1 MDIEPKNIIV
11 LGAIRAGIKRFD
23 KIQKIRHIEPEELN
37 SILEKLEN
45 RDFIRVEEK
54 KGLLGTKVE
63 IVVTE
68 KGSKEIDEQIHKVQT
83 MWNQMSTLY
92 KTRDKENLKQFMDES
107 KSFFPMMIFF
117 GVMDMMLFSM
127 MFSMMGIAISDY
139 VPLESMP
146 EGWDESRGQEE
157 FDMDVES

>member
-11 LGAIRAGIKRFD
+11 LGAIRAGIKKFD

-45 RDFIRVEEK
+45 RDFIQVEEK

-63 IVVTE
+63 IVLTE
-68 KGSKEIDEQIHKVQT
+68 KGSKEIDEQIHEVQT
-83 MWNQMSTLY
+83 RWNQMSTLY
-92 KTRDKENLKQFMDES
+92 KTRDKENLKQFMDEN

-117 GVMDMMLFSM
+117 GVMDMVLFSM
-127 MFSMMGIAISDY
+127 MFSMIGIAISDY

-146 EGWDESRGQEE
+146 EGWDESMGQEE

>member
-11 LGAIRAGIKRFD
+11 LGAIRAGIKKFD
-23 KIQKIRHIEPEELN
+23 KIQKIRHIEPQELN

-45 RDFIRVEEK
+45 MGFIRVEEK

-68 KGSKEIDEQIHKVQT
+68 KGSKEIDEQIHEVQT
-83 MWNQMSTLY
+83 RWNQMSTLY
-92 KTRDKENLKQFMDES
+92 KTRDKENLKQFMDEN

-127 MFSMMGIAISDY
+127 MFTMIGIAISDY

-146 EGWDESRGQEE
+146 EGWDENVGQEE
-157 FDMDVES
+157 FDRDVES

>member
-1 MDIEPKNIIV
+1 MDIEPKDIIV
-11 LGAIRAGIKRFD
+11 LGAIRAGIRKFD

-37 SILEKLEN
+37 SILEQLEN
-45 RDFIRVEEK
+45 RGFIRVEEK
-54 KGLLGTKVE
+54 KGLLGMKVE

-68 KGSKEIDEQIHKVQT
+68 KGSKEIDEQIHEVQT
-83 MWNQMSTLY
+83 RWNQMSALY
-92 KTRDKENLKQFMDES
+92 KTRDKENLKQYMDDN

-117 GVMDMMLFSM
+117 GIMDMMLFSM

-146 EGWDESRGQEE
+146 EGWDASMGQEE

>member
-11 LGAIRAGIKRFD
+11 LGAIRAGIKKFE

-45 RDFIRVEEK
+45 RGFIQVEEK

-63 IVVTE
+63 IVLTE
-68 KGSKEIDEQIHKVQT
+68 KGSKEIDEQIHEVQT
-83 MWNQMSTLY
+83 KWNQMSTLY
-92 KTRDKENLKQFMDES
+92 KTRDKENLKQYMDEN

-117 GVMDMMLFSM
+117 GIMDMMLFSM

-146 EGWDESRGQEE
+146 EGWDESMGQEE

>member
-11 LGAIRAGIKRFD
+11 LGAIRAGIKKFD

-45 RDFIRVEEK
+45 RGFIQVEEK
-54 KGLLGTKVE
+54 KGLLGIKVE

-68 KGSKEIDEQIHKVQT
+68 KGSKEIDEQIHEVQT
-83 MWNQMSTLY
+83 RWNQMSTLY
-92 KTRDKENLKQFMDES
+92 KTRDKENLKQYMDEN

-117 GVMDMMLFSM
+117 GIMDMMLFSM
-127 MFSMMGIAISDY
+127 MFTMMGIAISDY

-146 EGWDESRGQEE
+146 EGWDESMGQEE